1 MIRGVFFDCDGVLI
15 DSERVHQKYNALFVE
30 EYHLGFDPMAFTE
43 AVGISAPQME
53 KEFWPKIYAQARTDW
68 TYEEFR
74 ARFDAFKAQRMGP
87 MPFGEILFP
96 DVVETLEGLR
106 RRGVKIACAS
116 SSSGPYLHNMV
127 EQCRLEEY
135 FDRLVTGYD
144 FERSKPAPDIYLFCA
159 KAFGLEPE
167 ECLVVEDS
175 PYGIAAGRSAVMEVL
190 ARRDTFFGMDQS
202 AATEIIDDLR
212 EILDYIDGKK

>member
-30 EYHLGFDPMAFTE
+30 EYHLGFDPMAFA
-43 AVGISAPQME
+43 AVVGSSPQLE
-53 KEFWPKIYAQARTDW
+53 KEIWPGIYAQAKTDW
-68 TYEEFR
+68 SFEEFM
-74 ARFDAFKAQRMGP
+74 ARFAAFKAERMGP
-87 MPFGEILFP
+87 MPFAHILFP
-96 DVVETLEGLR
+96 DVGETLKGLR

-127 EQCRLEEY
+127 TQCRLEQY

-144 FERSKPAPDIYLFCA
+144 FQRSKPAPDIYLFCA

-175 PYGIAAGRSAVMEVL
+175 PYGIAAGRSAGMEVL
-190 ARRDTFFGMDQS
+190 ARRDTYFGMDQS
-202 AATEIIDDLR
+202 AATKIIDDLR
-212 EILDYIDGKK
+212 EVLEYIDRKK

>member
-30 EYHLGFDPMAFTE
+30 EYHLGFDPMAFA
-43 AVGISAPQME
+43 AVVGSSPQLE
-53 KEFWPKIYAQARTDW
+53 EEIWPRIYARARTDW
-68 TYEEFR
+68 TFAEFR
-74 ARFDAFKAQRMGP
+74 ARFDAFKAERMGP
-87 MPFGEILFP
+87 MPFGEILFS
-96 DVVETLEGLR
+96 DVRETLEGLR
-106 RRGVKIACAS
+106 GRGVKIACAS

-127 EQCRLEEY
+127 EQCHLEGY

-159 KAFGLEPE
+159 SAFGLEPE

-175 PYGIAAGRSAVMEVL
+175 PYGIAAGRSAGMEVL

-202 AATEIIDDLR
+202 AATKIIDDLR
-212 EILDYIDGKK
+212 EVLEYIDGKE